1 MSLCGGAKC
10 NKNNVKGVRGVSNRK
25 TLAGVSV
32 CAGIGLHSGERVR
45 MVLKP
50 AAPGTGITFIRTDL
64 KGDNRIAA
72 HVENVTTVRL
82 GTTIEN
88 AEGAKVA
95 TVEHL
100 MSALAGLGVDDAV
113 IEIDGPETPAMDGS
127 AAPFVELIRQA
138 GLKTSAAPLRVIRV
152 LKPVSVELQ
161 GRTAT
166 FLPSIKPAIDVE
178 ISFPHPTV
186 GRQRYAFD
194 VNDRIFTDDVAAART
209 FGFRKDVEAM
219 HAAGLA
225 LGGSMD
231 NAVVIDDDGIAN
243 PEGLRFADEFARH
256 KALDALGDLSLAGAP
271 VFGRYFAH
279 QPGHALN
286 VAAVRALLADKSAW
300 KMVAYADAEAVPALA
315 TVDG

>member
-1 MSLCGGAKC
+1 M
-10 NKNNVKGVRGVSNRK
+10 RGVSNRK
-25 TLAGVSV
+25 TLAAVSV
-32 CAGIGLHSGERVR
+32 CAGIGLHSGKRVR

-50 AAPGTGITFIRTDL
+50 AAPGTGIHFVRSDL
-64 KGDNRIAA
+64 TGDNRIAA
-72 HVENVTTVRL
+72 RIENVSTVRL
-82 GTTIEN
+82 GTTIAN
-88 AEGAKVA
+88 DSGASVA

-100 MSALAGLGVDDAV
+100 MSAFAGLGVDDAIV
-113 IEIDGPETPAMDGS
+113 EIDGPETPAMDGS
-127 AAPFVELIRQA
+127 AAPFVDLIHQA
-138 GLKTSAAPLRVIRV
+138 GLKETAAPLRVIRI
-152 LKPVSVELQ
+152 LKPVSIEMQ

-178 ISFPHPTV
+178 ISFPHPSV

-194 VNDRIFTDDVAAART
+194 ISDAIFSEDVASART

-231 NAVVIDDDGIAN
+231 NAVVIDDSGVAN

-271 VFGRYFAH
+271 IFGRYFAH

-286 VAAVRALLADKSAW
+286 VAAVRALMADKSTW
-300 KMVAYADAEAVPALA
+300 KMVAYAAADAEPEAVTLE
-315 TVDG
+315 G

>member
-1 MSLCGGAKC
+1 
-10 NKNNVKGVRGVSNRK
+10 
-25 TLAGVSV
+25 
-32 CAGIGLHSGERVR
+32 

-50 AAPGTGITFIRTDL
+50 ATPGTGIHFVRTDL
-64 KGDNRIAA
+64 DGDNSIAA
-72 HVENVTTVRL
+72 HVDNVTTVRL
-82 GTTIEN
+82 GTTIANE
-88 AEGAKVA
+88 AGASVA

-100 MSALAGLGVDDAV
+100 MSALAGLGVDDAI

-138 GLKTSAAPLRVIRV
+138 GLKETAAPLRVIRI
-152 LKPVSVELQ
+152 LKPVSIEIQ

-194 VNDRIFTDDVAAART
+194 ISDKIFAEDVAAART

-231 NAVVIDDDGIAN
+231 NAVVIDDSGIAN

-271 VFGRYFAH
+271 IFGRYLAH

-286 VAAVRALLADKSAW
+286 VASVRALLADQSAW
-300 KMVAYADAEAVPALA
+300 KMVSYAD
-315 TVDG
+315 VDAQPEFASLEG

>member
-1 MSLCGGAKC
+1 MSY
-10 NKNNVKGVRGVSNRK
+10 RK
-25 TLAGVSV
+25 TLAAVSV
-32 CAGIGLHSGERVR
+32 CAGIGLHTGKRVR

-50 AAPGTGITFIRTDL
+50 AKPGTGIHFVRTDL
-64 KGDNRIAA
+64 TGDNRIEA
-72 HVENVTTVRL
+72 HVDNVSTVRL
-82 GTTIEN
+82 GTTISN
-88 AEGAKVA
+88 AAGASVA

-100 MSALAGLGVDDAV
+100 MSALAGLGVNDAI

-138 GLKTSAAPLRVIRV
+138 GLKETAAPLRVIRI
-152 LKPVSVELQ
+152 LKPVSIEMQ

-194 VNDRIFTDDVAAART
+194 ISDRIFADDVAAART

-231 NAVVIDDDGIAN
+231 NAVVIDDSGIAN

-271 VFGRYFAH
+271 IFGRYFAH

-286 VAAVRALLADKSAW
+286 VASVRALLADKPAW
-300 KMVAYADAEAVPALA
+300 KMVSYADVDALPEAASLE
-315 TVDG
+315 G

>member
-1 MSLCGGAKC
+1 
-10 NKNNVKGVRGVSNRK
+10 
-25 TLAGVSV
+25 
-32 CAGIGLHSGERVR
+32 

-50 AAPGTGITFIRTDL
+50 AAPGTGIHFVRSDL
-64 KGDNRIAA
+64 TGDNQIAA
-72 HVENVTTVRL
+72 RIENVSTVRL
-82 GTTIEN
+82 GTTIAN
-88 AEGAKVA
+88 GAGASVA

-100 MSALAGLGVDDAV
+100 MSAFAGLGVDDAIV
-113 IEIDGPETPAMDGS
+113 EIDGPETPAMDGS
-127 AAPFVELIRQA
+127 AAPFVDLIRQA
-138 GLKTSAAPLRVIRV
+138 GLKETAAPLRVIRI
-152 LKPVSVELQ
+152 LKPVSIEMQ

-178 ISFPHPTV
+178 ISFPHPSV

-194 VNDRIFTDDVAAART
+194 ISDEIFSKDVASART

-231 NAVVIDDDGIAN
+231 NAVVIDDSGVAN

-271 VFGRYFAH
+271 IFGRYFAH

-286 VAAVRALLADKSAW
+286 IAAVRALVADNSAW
-300 KMVAYADAEAVPALA
+300 KMVAYAAADAEPEAVTLE
-315 TVDG
+315 G

>member
-1 MSLCGGAKC
+1 M
-10 NKNNVKGVRGVSNRK
+10 SNRK
-25 TLAGVSV
+25 TLAAVSV
-32 CAGIGLHSGERVR
+32 CAGVGLHSGKRVR

-50 AAPGTGITFIRTDL
+50 AAPGSGIHFIRTDL
-64 KGDNRIAA
+64 TGDNRIAA
-72 HVENVTTVRL
+72 RIANVTTVRL
-82 GTTIEN
+82 GTTIANE
-88 AEGAKVA
+88 AGASVA

-138 GLKTSAAPLRVIRV
+138 GLKESAAPLRVMRI
-152 LKPVSVELQ
+152 LKPVSIEMQ

-194 VNDRIFTDDVAAART
+194 ISDRIFAEDVAAART

-231 NAVVIDDDGIAN
+231 NAVVIDDGGIAN

-271 VFGRYFAH
+271 IFGRYFAH

-286 VAAVRALLADKSAW
+286 VAAVRALLADTAAW
-300 KMVAYADAEAVPALA
+300 KMVSYADADQAPEAAS
-315 TVDG
+315 VDG

>member
-1 MSLCGGAKC
+1 
-10 NKNNVKGVRGVSNRK
+10 VRGVSNRK
-25 TLAGVSV
+25 TLAAVSV
-32 CAGIGLHSGERVR
+32 CAGIGLHSGKRVR

-50 AAPGTGITFIRTDL
+50 AAPGTGIHFVRSDL
-64 KGDNRIAA
+64 TGDNRIAA
-72 HVENVTTVRL
+72 RIENVSTVRL
-82 GTTIEN
+82 GTTIAN
-88 AEGAKVA
+88 DSGASVA

-100 MSALAGLGVDDAV
+100 MSAFAGLGVDDAIV
-113 IEIDGPETPAMDGS
+113 EIDGPETPAMDGS
-127 AAPFVELIRQA
+127 AAPFVDLIHQA
-138 GLKTSAAPLRVIRV
+138 GLKETAAPLRVIRI
-152 LKPVSVELQ
+152 LKPVSIEMQ

-178 ISFPHPTV
+178 ISFPHPSV

-194 VNDRIFTDDVAAART
+194 ISDAIFSEDVASART

-231 NAVVIDDDGIAN
+231 NAVVIDDSGVAN

-271 VFGRYFAH
+271 IFGRYFAH

-286 VAAVRALLADKSAW
+286 VAAVRALMADKSTW
-300 KMVAYADAEAVPALA
+300 KMVAYAAADAEPEAVTLE
-315 TVDG
+315 G

>member
-1 MSLCGGAKC
+1 MSY
-10 NKNNVKGVRGVSNRK
+10 RK
-25 TLAGVSV
+25 TLAGAAV

-45 MVLKP
+45 MVMKP
-50 AAPGTGITFIRTDL
+50 AAPGTGIRFVRTDL
-64 KGDNRIAA
+64 SGDNQISA
-72 HVENVTTVRL
+72 HISNVTTVRL
-82 GTTIEN
+82 GTTIAN
-88 AEGAKVA
+88 AAGAQVA

-127 AAPFVELIRQA
+127 AAPFVELIEKA
-138 GLKTSAAPLRVIRV
+138 GLKETAAPLRVIRV
-152 LKPVSVELQ
+152 LKPVSIEMQ

-166 FLPSIKPAIDVE
+166 FLPSLKPAIDVE

-194 VNDRIFTDDVAAART
+194 ISERIFSEDVAAART

-225 LGGSMD
+225 LGGSLD
-231 NAVVIDDDGIAN
+231 NAVVIDDSGIAN

-256 KALDALGDLSLAGAP
+256 KALDALGDLALAGAP
-271 VFGRYFAH
+271 IFGRYFAH

-286 VAAVRALLADKSAW
+286 VASVRALMADKSAW
-300 KMVAYADAEAVPALA
+300 KMVSYADADSLPEAVSAE
-315 TVDG
+315 G

>member
-1 MSLCGGAKC
+1 M
-10 NKNNVKGVRGVSNRK
+10 SNRK
-25 TLAGVSV
+25 TLAAVSV

-50 AAPGTGITFIRTDL
+50 ATPGTGIHFVRTDL
-64 KGDNRIAA
+64 DGDNSIAA
-72 HVENVTTVRL
+72 HVDNVTTVRL
-82 GTTIEN
+82 GTTIANE
-88 AEGAKVA
+88 AGASVA

-100 MSALAGLGVDDAV
+100 MSALAGLGVDDAI

-138 GLKTSAAPLRVIRV
+138 GLKETAAPLRVIRI
-152 LKPVSVELQ
+152 LKPVSIEIQ

-194 VNDRIFTDDVAAART
+194 ISDKIFAEDVAAART

-231 NAVVIDDDGIAN
+231 NAVVIDDSGIAN

-271 VFGRYFAH
+271 IFGRYLAH

-286 VAAVRALLADKSAW
+286 VASVRALLADQSAW
-300 KMVAYADAEAVPALA
+300 KMVSYAD
-315 TVDG
+315 VDAQPEFASLEG

>member
-1 MSLCGGAKC
+1 MECACLWGSISNYGC
-10 NKNNVKGVRGVSNRK
+10 VGVSNRK

-32 CAGIGLHSGERVR
+32 CAGIGLHSGKRVR

-50 AAPGTGITFIRTDL
+50 ATPGSGIHFLRTDL
-64 KGDNRIAA
+64 SGDNRIPARF
-72 HVENVTTVRL
+72 ENVTTVRL
-82 GTTIEN
+82 GTTIANE
-88 AEGAKVA
+88 AGASVA

-138 GLKTSAAPLRVIRV
+138 GLKETAAPLRVIRV
-152 LKPVSVELQ
+152 LKPVSLEMQ

-166 FLPSIKPAIDVE
+166 FLPSLKPAIDVE

-194 VNDRIFTDDVAAART
+194 ISDQIFSDDVASART

-225 LGGSMD
+225 LGGSME
-231 NAVVIDDDGIAN
+231 NAVVIDDSGIAN

-271 VFGRYFAH
+271 IFGRYFAH

-286 VAAVRALLADKSAW
+286 VAAVRTLMADKTAW
-300 KMVAYADAEAVPALA
+300 KMVAYADAGDTLEAASVE
-315 TVDG
+315 G

>member
-1 MSLCGGAKC
+1 
-10 NKNNVKGVRGVSNRK
+10 VSNRK
-25 TLAGVSV
+25 TLAAVSV
-32 CAGIGLHSGERVR
+32 CAGIGLHSGKRVR

-50 AAPGTGITFIRTDL
+50 AAPGTGIHFLRSDL
-64 KGDNRIAA
+64 TGDNRIAA
-72 HVENVTTVRL
+72 HVDNVSTVRL
-82 GTTIEN
+82 GTTIANE
-88 AEGAKVA
+88 AGASVA

-100 MSALAGLGVDDAV
+100 MSAFAGLGVDDAIV
-113 IEIDGPETPAMDGS
+113 EIDGPETPAMDGS

-138 GLKTSAAPLRVIRV
+138 GLKETAAPLRVIRI
-152 LKPVSVELQ
+152 LKPVSIEMQ

-194 VNDRIFTDDVAAART
+194 VSDRIFADDVASART

-231 NAVVIDDDGIAN
+231 NAVVIDDSGIAN
-243 PEGLRFADEFARH
+243 PGGLRFADEFARH

-271 VFGRYFAH
+271 IFGRYFAH

-286 VAAVRALLADKSAW
+286 VAAVRALLADRSAW
-300 KMVAYADAEAVPALA
+300 KMVSYAD
-315 TVDG
+315 VDARLEVASLEG

>member
-1 MSLCGGAKC
+1 
-10 NKNNVKGVRGVSNRK
+10 VKGVRGVSNRK
-25 TLAGVSV
+25 TLAAVSV

-50 AAPGTGITFIRTDL
+50 AAPGTGIHFVRSDL
-64 KGDNRIAA
+64 TGDNRIAA
-72 HVENVTTVRL
+72 RIENVSTVRL
-82 GTTIEN
+82 GTTIAN
-88 AEGAKVA
+88 DAGASVA

-100 MSALAGLGVDDAV
+100 MSAFAGLGVDDAIV
-113 IEIDGPETPAMDGS
+113 EIDGPETPAMDGS
-127 AAPFVELIRQA
+127 AAPFVDLIHQA
-138 GLKTSAAPLRVIRV
+138 GLKETAAPLRVIRI
-152 LKPVSVELQ
+152 LKPVSIEMQ

-178 ISFPHPTV
+178 ISFPHPSV

-194 VNDRIFTDDVAAART
+194 ISDAIFSEDVASART

-231 NAVVIDDDGIAN
+231 NAVVIDDSGVAN

-256 KALDALGDLSLAGAP
+256 KALDALGDLSLSGAP
-271 VFGRYFAH
+271 IFGRYFAH

-286 VAAVRALLADKSAW
+286 IAAVRALMADKSAW
-300 KMVAYADAEAVPALA
+300 RMVSYAAVDAEPEAVTLE
-315 TVDG
+315 G

>member
-1 MSLCGGAKC
+1 MSY
-10 NKNNVKGVRGVSNRK
+10 RK
-25 TLAGVSV
+25 TLAGATV

-45 MVLKP
+45 MVMKP
-50 AAPGTGITFIRTDL
+50 AAPGTGIHFIRTDL
-64 KGDNRIAA
+64 EGDNRIAA
-72 HVENVTTVRL
+72 RIEQVTTVRL
-82 GTTIEN
+82 GTTIANE
-88 AEGAKVA
+88 AGASVA

-100 MSALAGLGVDDAV
+100 MSALAGLGVDDAI

-138 GLKTSAAPLRVIRV
+138 GLKETAAPLRVIRI
-152 LKPVSVELQ
+152 LKPVSIEMQ

-166 FLPSIKPAIDVE
+166 FLPSLKPAIDVE

-194 VNDRIFTDDVAAART
+194 ISGEIFSSDVAAART

-219 HAAGLA
+219 YAAGLA

-231 NAVVIDDDGIAN
+231 NAVVIDDGGIAN

-271 VFGRYFAH
+271 IFGRYFAH

-300 KMVAYADAEAVPALA
+300 KMVSYADADARPEAA
-315 TVDG
+315 TVEG

>member
-1 MSLCGGAKC
+1 MS
-10 NKNNVKGVRGVSNRK
+10 GVSNRK
-25 TLAGVSV
+25 TLAAVSV
-32 CAGIGLHSGERVR
+32 CAGIGLHSGKRVR

-50 AAPGTGITFIRTDL
+50 ATPGTGIHFVRTDL
-64 KGDNRIAA
+64 TGENSIKA
-72 HVENVTTVRL
+72 HVDNVSTVRL
-82 GTTIEN
+82 GTTIAN
-88 AEGAKVA
+88 DNGASVA

-100 MSALAGLGVDDAV
+100 MSALAGLGVNDAI

-138 GLKTSAAPLRVIRV
+138 GLKETAAPLRVIRI
-152 LKPVSVELQ
+152 LKPVSIEMQ
-161 GRTAT
+161 GRTAS

-178 ISFPHPTV
+178 ISFPHPSV
-186 GRQRYAFD
+186 GRQRYAFNISD
-194 VNDRIFTDDVAAART
+194 AIFAEDVAAART

-231 NAVVIDDDGIAN
+231 NAVVIDDSGIAN

-271 VFGRYFAH
+271 IYGRYFAH

-286 VAAVRALLADKSAW
+286 VASVRALLADRSAW
-300 KMVAYADAEAVPALA
+300 KMVSYADVDARPEAASLE
-315 TVDG
+315 G

>member
-1 MSLCGGAKC
+1 
-10 NKNNVKGVRGVSNRK
+10 
-25 TLAGVSV
+25 
-32 CAGIGLHSGERVR
+32 

-50 AAPGTGITFIRTDL
+50 ATPGTGIHFVRTDL
-64 KGDNRIAA
+64 TGDNRIEA
-72 HVENVTTVRL
+72 HVDNVSTVRL
-82 GTTIEN
+82 GTTIAN
-88 AEGAKVA
+88 DNGASVA

-100 MSALAGLGVDDAV
+100 MSALAGLGVNDAI

-138 GLKTSAAPLRVIRV
+138 GLRETAAPLRVIRI
-152 LKPVSVELQ
+152 LKPVSIEMQ

-186 GRQRYAFD
+186 GRQRYAFE
-194 VNDRIFTDDVAAART
+194 VSDRIFAEDVAAART

-219 HAAGLA
+219 YAAGLA

-231 NAVVIDDDGIAN
+231 NAVVIDDSGIAN

-271 VFGRYFAH
+271 IFGRYFAH

-300 KMVAYADAEAVPALA
+300 KMVSYADVDARLEAASLE
-315 TVDG
+315 G

>member
-1 MSLCGGAKC
+1 MECACLWGSISNYGC
-10 NKNNVKGVRGVSNRK
+10 VGVSNRK

-32 CAGIGLHSGERVR
+32 CAGIGLHSGKRVR

-50 AAPGTGITFIRTDL
+50 ATPGSGIHFLRTDL
-64 KGDNRIAA
+64 SGDNRIPA
-72 HVENVTTVRL
+72 RF
-82 GTTIEN
+82 
-88 AEGAKVA
+88 
-95 TVEHL
+95 
-100 MSALAGLGVDDAV
+100 ALAGLGVDDAV

-138 GLKTSAAPLRVIRV
+138 GLKETAAPLRVIRV
-152 LKPVSVELQ
+152 LKPVSLEMQ

-166 FLPSIKPAIDVE
+166 FLPSLKPAIDVE

-194 VNDRIFTDDVAAART
+194 ISDQIFSDDVASART

-225 LGGSMD
+225 LGGSME
-231 NAVVIDDDGIAN
+231 NAVVIDDSGIAN

-271 VFGRYFAH
+271 IFGRYFAH

-286 VAAVRALLADKSAW
+286 VAAVRTLMADKTAW
-300 KMVAYADAEAVPALA
+300 KMVAYADAGDTLEAASVE
-315 TVDG
+315 G